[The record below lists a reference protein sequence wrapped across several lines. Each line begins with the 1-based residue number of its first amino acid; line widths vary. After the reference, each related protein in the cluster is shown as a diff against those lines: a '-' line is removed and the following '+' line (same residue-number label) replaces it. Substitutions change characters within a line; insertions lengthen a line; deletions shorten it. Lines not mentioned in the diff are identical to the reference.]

1 MKLLE
6 SNRSVVGISIGETNG
21 LHDGFGNYQID
32 DNQGRRE

>member
-21 LHDGFGNYQID
+21 LRDGFGNYQID
-32 DNQGRRE
+32 NQGRRE